1 MIFKTQ
7 QFESI
12 EMDPLVI
19 LGRVFSNEPLER
31 TMYMIVIWVALLVL
45 SPDSLAA
52 YVDEK
57 TGIPHVWHLLIFA
70 LAFLLA
76 INIQKASKVAL
87 NSYHARRRKRERRAR
102 DNKIRTVIANLT
114 EAQSMVLCAAL
125 HEGRQVVTTTA
136 VFPHIEELIQLGV
149 LNKTFSRWQGKLI
162 SLPIEDVYWPE
173 LVACFDPFNIEIK
186 PRSISK

>member
-1 MIFKTQ
+1 
-7 QFESI
+7 
-12 EMDPLVI
+12 MDPLVI

-45 SPDSLAA
+45 SPDSWSA
-52 YVDEK
+52 YVNEK

-76 INIQKASKVAL
+76 INIQKASRFAL
-87 NSYHARRRKRERRAR
+87 NSYHSRRRKRERIAR

-114 EAQSMVLCAAL
+114 DAQSMVLCAAL
-125 HEGRQVVTTTA
+125 HEGRQVVTTSA
-136 VFPHIEELIQLGV
+136 VLPHIEELIQLGV

-162 SLPIEDVYWPE
+162 SFPIEDVYWSE

-186 PRSISK
+186 PRPISK

>member
-45 SPDSLAA
+45 NPDSWAA
-52 YVDEK
+52 YIDEK

-125 HEGRQVVTTTA
+125 HEGRQVVTTKA

-162 SLPIEDVYWPE
+162 SFPIEDVYWTE

-186 PRSISK
+186 PRPISK

>member
-87 NSYHARRRKRERRAR
+87 NSYRARRRKRERRAR

-125 HEGRQVVTTTA
+125 HEGRQVVTTKA

-162 SLPIEDVYWPE
+162 SFPIEDVYWTE

-186 PRSISK
+186 PRPISK

>member
-19 LGRVFSNEPLER
+19 LGRVFSNEPLVR

-45 SPDSLAA
+45 SPDSWAA

-125 HEGRQVVTTTA
+125 HEGRQVVTTKA

-162 SLPIEDVYWPE
+162 SFPIEDVYWTE

>member
-1 MIFKTQ
+1 
-7 QFESI
+7 
-12 EMDPLVI
+12 MDPLVI

-45 SPDSLAA
+45 SPDSLAT

-162 SLPIEDVYWPE
+162 SFPIEDVYWTE

>member
-45 SPDSLAA
+45 SPDSWAA
-52 YVDEK
+52 YIDEK

-125 HEGRQVVTTTA
+125 HEGRQVVTTKA

-162 SLPIEDVYWPE
+162 SFPIEDVYWTE

-186 PRSISK
+186 ARPISK

>member
-1 MIFKTQ
+1 MIFKPQ

-12 EMDPLVI
+12 KMEPLAI

-31 TMYMIVIWVALLVL
+31 TMYMIVLWIAFLVL
-45 SPDSLAA
+45 SPDSWAA

-57 TGIPHVWHLLIFA
+57 TGIPHIWHLLIFA

-76 INIQKASKVAL
+76 INIQKASRFAL
-87 NSYHARRRKRERRAR
+87 NNYHAWRRKRERRAR

-125 HEGRQVVTTTA
+125 NEGRQAVITKT

-162 SLPIEDVYWPE
+162 SFPIEDVYWTE
-173 LVACFDPFNIEIK
+173 LVASFDPYNIEIK
-186 PRSISK
+186 PRPIAK